1 MALMT
6 TAPATVDAD
15 RAAFTCGPDGAPVPE
30 TTAIGGLAVA
40 PASPAGSEDPLTPAG
55 WSSFVS
61 AVMGGTL
68 GA

>member
-6 TAPATVDAD
+6 TAPATADAD

-40 PASPAGSEDPLTPAG
+40 APSDSEDTRTPAG